1 MKINAQEIVLLNR
14 RNMKNG
20 ESAPQTTTETTVSNP
35 EQTMN
40 ALNLQGMNNIS
51 FQGVNA
57 AVLKNIGK
65 KALIPLAIA
74 AGAFTTQS
82 CDKALW
88 DPNAT
93 INYPLDQGKDTTIV
107 NITNQVTSNVTV
119 TIIKESDE
127 LLAILMQLLDNI
139 QNDNAELR
147 AQVASLIDEIK
158 ALREDMNKGLAD
170 IAEAQKRAYEQ
181 QLQTYE
187 LMKLAYA
194 NDLDMAA
201 KLATIETRITEIKAL
216 VAAGNLSF
224 EEASAEIQKLLQ
236 GISGKL
242 DGIYAAIN
250 TIQDH
255 VEKLVDQGKLNNTQN
270 ELIAAK
276 LENLTLLV
284 ELGQLDRAKAF
295 VELYGISNEILN
307 QLIENNKYNSEELSQ
322 LREIQGQLANIL
334 LEVQKGNMDAQE
346 GFNKISELLDKI
358 SGQLTDIEAAISGEL
373 NKVNTLLNELVEQ
386 GYIEIAQ
393 NQSLSAQ
400 VAYLTDLIKKG
411 DIEEAKAFAML
422 FDINKQ
428 ILTQLIV
435 NNYQNASIQG
445 QLNAALAELNNIE
458 NAIKNNTIT
467 VEEGNKQVQDLINDV
482 KTELENINGS
492 LDDIKAMLHGE
503 LNKINTQLNTLV
515 EQGYINIA
523 QNQSLQAQVTNLVE
537 LVEKGLISQEEAL
550 AQIYNINKQILSEMI
565 ENNRYNGAFKEVL
578 GQIEQDLTR
587 IENAIEN
594 QDISVEVG
602 TDQLEVLIGNLSA
615 QLEKIQA
622 SLDKLLSEVSLGF
635 SMVEAY
641 NKSYEAKWNKLMNY
655 LANFD
660 GDLATLIE
668 GQKDIKYFLNE
679 QLKELNAIKKAIAEL
694 DITSGGDGTG
704 SSGITVEELKDML
717 KGLGDYYYNSF
728 ENFVK
733 DNLPSTAKID
743 DLLASIDK
751 KLDNLQKPIDYSDDL
766 AKITSLLEK
775 LAARPDYSK
784 KLDKIIELLEQFEC
798 NCQCGG
804 SNEGIIGDLEDM
816 LQ

>member
-35 EQTMN
+35 EATMK

-57 AVLKNIGK
+57 AALKNIGK

-82 CDKALW
+82 CDEFRR
-88 DPNAT
+88 DPYIIPIDT
-93 INYPLDQGKDTTIV
+93 QRDTTIV
-107 NITNQVTSNVTV
+107 KVETNTNVEQNVTIENNMDALIALL
-119 TIIKESDE
+119 TQWMNSSNASDE
-127 LLAILMQLLDNI
+127 ATAKLIQQLLEEI
-139 QNDNAELR
+139 AALR
-147 AQVASLIDEIK
+147 ADMNNGFGDIK
-158 ALREDMNKGLAD
+158 AQGEELYKLQLKAFELA
-170 IAEAQKRAYEQ
+170 
-181 QLQTYE
+181 QLT
-187 LMKLAYA
+187 YA
-194 NDLDMAA
+194 NDLDMTE
-201 KLATIETRITEIKAL
+201 KLSQIEARIEEIEVLLA
-216 VAAGNLSF
+216 NNSISF
-224 EEASAEIQKLLQ
+224 EEAATEIQKLLES
-236 GISGKL
+236 ILGKL

-270 ELIAAK
+270 DLIAAELK
-276 LENLTLLV
+276 NLTLLV

-295 VELYGISNEILN
+295 IELYGISNEILN

-346 GFNKISELLDKI
+346 GFNKISELLGKI

-435 NNYQNASIQG
+435 NNCQNASIQG

-458 NAIKNNTIT
+458 KAIKNNTIT

-660 GDLATLIE
+660 GDLTTLIE

-733 DNLPSTAKID
+733 DNLPSTAKIE

-751 KLDNLQKPIDYSDDL
+751 KLDNLQKPIDYSNDL
-766 AKITSLLEK
+766 AKIASLLEK
-775 LAARPDYSK
+775 LAARPDYSE